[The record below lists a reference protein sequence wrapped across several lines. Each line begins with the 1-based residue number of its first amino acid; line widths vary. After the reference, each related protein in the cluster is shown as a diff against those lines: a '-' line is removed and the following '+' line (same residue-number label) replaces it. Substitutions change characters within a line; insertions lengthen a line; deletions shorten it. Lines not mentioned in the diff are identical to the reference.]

1 MYINKAEKEL
11 TIPLTRSP
19 LLKVE
24 KVTKSF
30 GGLIA
35 VKNVDFQVE
44 QNEIVGLV
52 GPNGAGKST
61 LLKIINRFYKQ
72 DSGYI
77 RFEGED
83 ISRLSPHQV
92 CKMGISGTA
101 QIAQAFPEMTAIEN
115 VAIGVLFG
123 KPGRTSVSEAK
134 KKAAE
139 VLRFVEFSENKMETL
154 AKNLNIAE
162 LRRVQLAKALATD
175 PKLLLFDEV
184 TTGLGHM
191 EGERAIEIIK
201 KIRKSGITI
210 LMVEHIMKII
220 MGLCDRV
227 IVLDHGE
234 KIAEG
239 TPEEVAN
246 NEAVIRSY
254 LGESSDCLR

>member
-1 MYINKAEKEL
+1 MTK
-11 TIPLTRSP
+11 SP
-19 LLKVE
+19 LLELE

-35 VKNVDFQVE
+35 VRNIDFQIDR
-44 QNEIVGLV
+44 NEIVGLV

-72 DSGYI
+72 DSGSI

-83 ISRLSPHQV
+83 ISRLNPHEV
-92 CKMGISGTA
+92 CKMGISGTT
-101 QIAQAFPEMTAIEN
+101 QIAQAFPDMTAIEN

-123 KPGRTSVSEAK
+123 KLGRTSVNEAK

-154 AKNLNIAE
+154 VKNLNIAE
-162 LRRVQLAKALATD
+162 LRRVQLAKALATN
-175 PKLLLFDEV
+175 PKLLLLDEV
-184 TTGLGHM
+184 TTGLGHI
-191 EGERAIEIIK
+191 EGEKAIELIR

-220 MGLCDRV
+220 MGICDRV
-227 IVLDHGE
+227 IVLNHGE

-239 TPEEVAN
+239 TPEEVVN

-254 LGESSDCLR
+254 LGESSDCLK

>member
-1 MYINKAEKEL
+1 MLE
-11 TIPLTRSP
+11 
-19 LLKVE
+19 VE

-44 QNEIVGLV
+44 QKEIVGLV

-72 DSGYI
+72 DSGTI

-83 ISRLSPHQV
+83 ISRLNSHQV
-92 CKMGISGTA
+92 CRMGISGTS
-101 QIAQAFPEMTAIEN
+101 QIAQAFPDMTAVEN
-115 VAIGVLFG
+115 VVIGVLFG
-123 KPGRTSVSEAK
+123 KPGRTSVNEAK
-134 KKAAE
+134 KKAVE
-139 VLRFVEFSENKMETL
+139 VLRFVEFSEKKMEAS

-162 LRRVQLAKALATD
+162 LRRLQLAKALATD
-175 PKLLLFDEV
+175 PRLLLLDEV
-184 TTGLGHM
+184 TTGLGHI
-191 EGERAIEIIK
+191 EGEKAIEIIK
-201 KIRKSGITI
+201 KIRQNGITI
-210 LMVEHIMKII
+210 LMVEHVMKII
-220 MGLCDRV
+220 MGLCDRI

-239 TPEEVAN
+239 TPKEVAN

-254 LGESSDCLR
+254 LGEANKYEDTKVWR

>member
-1 MYINKAEKEL
+1 MTKSKLLEL
-11 TIPLTRSP
+11 
-19 LLKVE
+19 E

-44 QNEIVGLV
+44 HNEIVGLV

-72 DSGYI
+72 DSGSI
-77 RFEGED
+77 KFEGED
-83 ISRLSPHQV
+83 ISGLNPHQV
-92 CKMGISGTA
+92 CKMGISGTS

-123 KPGRTSVSEAK
+123 KPGRTSVNEAK
-134 KKAAE
+134 KRATE
-139 VLRFVEFSENKMETL
+139 VLRFVEFPKNKMEVL

-175 PKLLLFDEV
+175 PKLLLLDEV
-184 TTGLGHM
+184 TTGLRHI
-191 EGERAIEIIK
+191 EGEGAIEIIK
-201 KIRKSGITI
+201 KIRKSGTTI
-210 LMVEHIMKII
+210 LIVEHIMKII

-239 TPEEVAN
+239 TPNEVAN

-254 LGESSDCLR
+254 LGESPDCLR

>member
-1 MYINKAEKEL
+1 M
-11 TIPLTRSP
+11 TRP
-19 LLKVE
+19 LLLSVE

-44 QNEIVGLV
+44 QKEIVGLV

-72 DSGYI
+72 DTGTI
-77 RFEGED
+77 KFEGKD
-83 ISRLSPHQV
+83 ISRLNSHQV
-92 CKMGISGTA
+92 CRMGISGTA
-101 QIAQAFPEMTAIEN
+101 QIAQAFPDMTAIEN
-115 VAIGVLFG
+115 VSIGVLFG
-123 KPGRTSVSEAK
+123 KPGRTSVNEAK
-134 KKAAE
+134 KKAVE

-175 PKLLLFDEV
+175 PKLLLLDEV
-184 TTGLGHM
+184 TTGLGHI
-191 EGERAIEIIK
+191 EGERAIEIIR
-201 KIRKSGITI
+201 KIRLRGTTI

-220 MGLCDRV
+220 MGLCDKV

-239 TPEEVAN
+239 TPKEVAN

-254 LGESSDCLR
+254 LGESSDCSK